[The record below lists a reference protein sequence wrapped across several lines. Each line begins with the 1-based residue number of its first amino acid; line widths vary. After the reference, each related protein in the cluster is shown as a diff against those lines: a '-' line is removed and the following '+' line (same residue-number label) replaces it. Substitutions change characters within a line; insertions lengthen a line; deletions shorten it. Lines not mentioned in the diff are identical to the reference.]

1 VAIPSVDPH
10 ARQGPIKRALLQ
22 VANTERGRWFGMN
35 VAAKVD
41 AKLMQRTNGRI
52 ALPAMMP
59 VVVMT
64 VRGAKSGQP
73 RTTPLVYY
81 TEGDDVILVASN
93 FGREKHPAWLHN
105 VRANPEI
112 TLSARGR
119 SGRYRAREVEDRAER
134 DRLFA
139 NFVKVFPGY
148 GGYERRTDRDIRVM
162 RCSPLPG

>member
-1 VAIPSVDPH
+1 MPVPPVDPH
-10 ARQGPIKRALLQ
+10 ARQGPLKRALLG

-41 AKLMQRTNGRI
+41 ARLMARTNGRV

-64 VRGAKSGQP
+64 ARGAKSGQP
-73 RTTPLVYY
+73 RDTPLVYF

-93 FGREKHPAWLHN
+93 FGREKHPAWLFN
-105 VRANPEI
+105 VRKHPDI

-119 SGRYRAREVEDRAER
+119 GGRYVAREVDDAAER

-148 GGYERRTDRDIRVM
+148 GRYEQRTDRSIRVI
-162 RCSPLPG
+162 RCTPAD

>member
-1 VAIPSVDPH
+1 VPVPPVDPD
-10 ARQGPIKRALLQ
+10 ARQGPLRRALLR

-41 AKLMQRTNGRI
+41 ARLMERTNGRV

-64 VRGAKSGQP
+64 VRGRKSGQP
-73 RTTPLVYY
+73 RQTPLVYF

-93 FGREKHPAWLHN
+93 FGREKDPAWLHN
-105 VRANPEI
+105 VRAHPDI
-112 TLSARGR
+112 TLSAKGQ
-119 SGRYRAREVEDRAER
+119 SGRYRAQEVQDPAER

-148 GGYERRTDRDIRVM
+148 GGYEQRTDRRIRVI
-162 RCSPLPG
+162 RCTPL